1 MRRRNEVDPNA
12 LQDHMGRVAN
22 MLSVRGSTIA
32 SVRDQL
38 LSEGV
43 SEYDIYLTVKGA
55 AMIWAH
61 VADALTE
68 AMPPTQRSPIH
79 D

>member
-1 MRRRNEVDPNA
+1 MRRRTEVDTNK
-12 LQDHMGRVAN
+12 LQDHMGRVAS
-22 MLSVRGSTIA
+22 MLSVVGSTVA
-32 SVRDQL
+32 GVREQF
-38 LSEGV
+38 LSEGM

-61 VADALTE
+61 VREALDDSLP
-68 AMPPTQRSPIH
+68 ATQRSPIH

>member
-1 MRRRNEVDPNA
+1 MRRRNEVDTNA

-32 SVRDQL
+32 SVRQAL

-43 SEYDIYLTVKGA
+43 SESDIYLTVKGA

-61 VADALTE
+61 VQDALDE
-68 AMPPTQRSPIH
+68 ACPSTQRSPIH

>member
-32 SVRDQL
+32 SVRQTL

-61 VADALTE
+61 VREALDETL
-68 AMPPTQRSPIH
+68 PDTQRSPIH